1 MRPSSQTTI
10 DATVSLPW
18 IVEMSKQSM
27 RRGSFGSRNAFCRDS
42 SASKFAVAS
51 VSKRVR

>member
-10 DATVSLPW
+10 EATVSLPW

-27 RRGSFGSRNAFCRDS
+27 RRGSLGKRSAACCDS
-42 SASKFAVAS
+42 SAS
-51 VSKRVR
+51 